1 MLVPV
6 KISWQAPDGTRVRE
20 DAQAREVNTFG
31 GLIET
36 KSYPPH
42 GAMVELTNPV
52 SEETQSARVVSVRR
66 APTGEISG
74 VAVEL
79 FAPSETFWGV
89 TYRLKRTSA
98 ELLKLEEAI
107 KLGDIDPRVIQE
119 FRDAV
124 DYVRRTAW
132 VVQEW
137 QERRVERRDT
147 ANMLTMLTSERIRR
161 MTQLTR
167 ALAAELESRQITDES
182 PGIGELSAVL
192 EGVVQ
197 RLAALLKPRS

>member
-1 MLVPV
+1 MIVPV
-6 KISWQAPDGTRVRE
+6 KISWQTPEGTRVRD

-52 SEETQSARVVSVRR
+52 SEETRPARVVSVRR
-66 APTGEISG
+66 APTGEITG

-161 MTQLTR
+161 MTQLTH
-167 ALAAELESRQITDES
+167 ALAAELQSRQITEES

-197 RLAALLKPRS
+197 RLATLLKPH